1 MARDSKTPEPIGTP
15 PRAYKA
21 TLRLLSRLAPDL
33 TSGATLNLYSLDAS
47 EMLDLAGVLTAQR
60 GTLQYLSLAGT
71 KDIVLESTG
80 TAMPLLHVQFGPYAQ
95 AGRSAPSREGVHM
108 FCTPAGDALD
118 SAVRS
123 RGYEPTATASIV
135 HVGMAEVD
143 WSFVLT
149 SDI

>member
-1 MARDSKTPEPIGTP
+1 MV
-15 PRAYKA
+15 
-21 TLRLLSRLAPDL
+21 
-33 TSGATLNLYSLDAS
+33 DAE
-47 EMLDLAGVLTAQR
+47 EMLDLADVLTEQR

-71 KDIVLESTG
+71 KDIVLKSTG
-80 TAMPLLHVQFGPYAQ
+80 MPMPLLHAQFGPHAQ
-95 AGRSAPSREGVHM
+95 AGCVAPSRDGVHM
-108 FCTPAGDALD
+108 FCAPDGDALD

-135 HVGMAEVD
+135 HVGMADVD